1 LESVNGE
8 VVRVESK
15 FDSLNFWQAGQMN
28 IWKIGFR
35 EVGDALNYT
44 PLKEVMVVAGESVTH
59 QLCYIS
65 FIYRIEVYYAK
76 TFTENQ

>member
-1 LESVNGE
+1 
-8 VVRVESK
+8 
-15 FDSLNFWQAGQMN
+15 MN